1 MAPIN
6 HNPVPPARPWGCV
19 LLLLAALL
27 LLRGMALTQPER
39 ATREWPQ
46 PDNFRSLQFASDGA
60 LVLQDYTT
68 LTWYDATTVDL
79 SASTPDATL
88 YADWELTDMAISP
101 DGQWVA
107 VGTKQG
113 TLTLWTGAPHW
124 RPLETLQLGSDG
136 SIAPISFS
144 ADGRSVCWVASS
156 HTADGTKTISIRVWD
171 RVTRQDRFTLT
182 QTAQGSAAAFDYG
195 SASLSS
201 DGQVIVLIGE
211 TFELRQV
218 DTNQL
223 IYRIARDPRPFDS
236 FGNLVI
242 SPDQQWLATDGG
254 AIHTINPE
262 QWVASGGQGQV
273 TIRRF
278 SDGAVVQVLHGP
290 PNGDHLVAFSPDSR
304 YLAVAANTTSG
315 GFFGPAFRG
324 GWEPVTLYRVADW
337 QVVQTF
343 QGHIE
348 GAFGLAYSPDG
359 NYLAT
364 YGTRVGDLTIRLWR
378 VSPHHPFEPLFW
390 FGSGLTL
397 LITAFGR
404 WIWLR
409 RTHRV

>member
-1 MAPIN
+1 M
-6 HNPVPPARPWGCV
+6 
-19 LLLLAALL
+19 
-27 LLRGMALTQPER
+27 
-39 ATREWPQ
+39 
-46 PDNFRSLQFASDGA
+46 
-60 LVLQDYTT
+60 
-68 LTWYDATTVDL
+68 
-79 SASTPDATL
+79 
-88 YADWELTDMAISP
+88 
-101 DGQWVA
+101 
-107 VGTKQG
+107 
-113 TLTLWTGAPHW
+113 
-124 RPLETLQLGSDG
+124 
-136 SIAPISFS
+136 
-144 ADGRSVCWVASS
+144 
-156 HTADGTKTISIRVWD
+156 
-171 RVTRQDRFTLT
+171 
-182 QTAQGSAAAFDYG
+182 
-195 SASLSS
+195 
-201 DGQVIVLIGE
+201 
-211 TFELRQV
+211 
-218 DTNQL
+218 
-223 IYRIARDPRPFDS
+223 
-236 FGNLVI
+236 
-242 SPDQQWLATDGG
+242 
-254 AIHTINPE
+254 
-262 QWVASGGQGQV
+262 ASGGQGQV